1 MEWCRNEKNRGEKF
15 CVSNHGIEQHNC
27 ERSRKK
33 LKRADNH
40 LAYLFSNRDVKKV
53 LIVNLKR
60 MLRFKP
66 NNIKLR
72 SMEVLE
78 KDVHGAEMRKIEA
91 KRIKL
96 IVTSST
102 Y

>member
-53 LIVNLKR
+53 FIVNLKR
-60 MLRFKP
+60 MREFKA
-66 NNIKLR
+66 NNNR
-72 SMEVLE
+72 SKYMTVIHRE
-78 KDVHGAEMRKIEA
+78 VHGTEISKIEA